1 MLMWEA
7 LSHVE
12 FMGKALTIFLSI
24 KYFHTIPVCMILMN
38 YMVRKAT

>member
-12 FMGKALTIFLSI
+12 CMAKALIIFLSI
-24 KYFHTIPVCMILMN
+24 KYFRTTPAYMIPMN
-38 YMVRKAT
+38 YMVRKVT